1 MLTMEKK
8 NEQNT
13 VEEYLDLSG
22 HKYNL
27 YQHFFIVGLDPKLM
41 NSINKIELKTYPE
54 SYLSPKI
61 ISKYPPNEIN
71 YLNIPDTIIAS
82 HCFPNGIKQIIIDSN
97 DINNQQGLKNQTSFV
112 FSLEN
117 QYIEDKA
124 CSLRTN
130 RLYFTC
136 LLFYENIDDYQEYI
150 SRKNNKSNKYG
161 LDLFNIE
168 EVKNQGILIP
178 KVICLSS
185 FQPYFEQSKAILE
198 NLKNYV
204 DNYLHNKITN
214 DNFNI
219 YPIENI
225 IRGLIYNLPALPRAN
240 IVLKLNKDTFEISS
254 IKKDDNICGMDNIDK
269 KNKKITNNEII
280 FSESLFNKQ
289 PRNIV
294 NYSILMRYFRI
305 REVFEIIKFIL
316 LEEPMLFFCDDIYV
330 LTHIIEG
337 LLSLIYPFEYQYPVI
352 SVLPEENYSLIS
364 MFKHFIFGINYK
376 YKEDIFQKKGISLDD
391 KKYIIIVKIEKR
403 FEKIINTEEED
414 KIKYSVITSILSDVT
429 KPCVKIEIDKM
440 NDSDIILDN
449 IESEY
454 DIEKRKLTLPMHYFE
469 KCTKR
474 LEKGTL
480 EKCKEYASK
489 HKKKKLTIEEK
500 ENIFN
505 SEIRRIFIYFF
516 SCILLRYQSF
526 CIKFDKIVDI
536 IDTPYSNNSN
546 NNKILETTLI
556 TNSKEEKSTKEDFEF
571 VYGRSPDLEE
581 KYLLNKLKITDIFY
595 CKNFIEDTDT
605 PKLDRPFYKNLF
617 ETQTFFH
624 FLKKKIFP
632 NSTQDKL
639 DILFFDC
646 KVNEKLSRG
655 SRKIKVETKF
665 FNVDIENLNKDINI
679 NSFKREPSIRF
690 RDFLMK
696 KNNYKKAINYYQII
710 SKKKKTS
717 NDNINN
723 DNNENAN
730 NSDNETNNDSG
741 LFIISLHQVNDD
753 NEDNLISNKKSS
765 NNLVLDKDDDD
776 NDEKK
781 ITFSYYV
788 FPKLLFD
795 DVFYKENIILDELEM
810 ENNHL
815 RNRNNYN
822 IKNSIYL
829 YNHFET
835 EAINFIKNPNI
846 EQNYKMYDYNINVRY
861 NYNYEYE
868 ETISKLWLLYLAKTF
883 HSITFSKKRYYFEEI
898 LMFLNDK
905 ENRIDENTII
915 LLFNA
920 INKYGDKKMNQ
931 ELFIFLEKKKYI
943 NYLCLREKTKP
954 DNNFIKYMN
963 STSKYYLGKNRGS
976 TNPEEIITKMDDS
989 NFEANRIKIEKNINR
1004 KLFDFYI
1011 HSYCSPNLSEND
1023 IGNKACGE
1031 PLIINI
1037 KDIFKYDNFKRSNK
1051 KYLEIQCPKCKKVQ
1065 NVTISCFFNDEN
1077 DNKIQIHFY
1086 LRSPLELLKKSWFKK
1101 NNKLDI
1107 LYISEKYSEEY
1118 LSALF
1123 YFYEEGF
1130 PCNFLI
1136 PKGLSNQKLKHIRVA
1151 TYDNKESI
1159 EDGRIT
1165 FSRNNLK
1172 TPRLTKR
1179 ELNLSERMNYFN
1191 NEFFLK
1197 KGGQKDSIRKSPS
1210 PKKSNLSKKSKFSKR
1225 LKADDFEIKPKVT
1238 FSNFK

>member
-1 MLTMEKK
+1 MEKK
-8 NEQNT
+8 NEQNK

-403 FEKIINTEEED
+403 FEKILNTEEED

-440 NDSDIILDN
+440 NDSYIILDN

-489 HKKKKLTIEEK
+489 HKKKK
-500 ENIFN
+500 
-505 SEIRRIFIYFF
+505 
-516 SCILLRYQSF
+516 
-526 CIKFDKIVDI
+526 
-536 IDTPYSNNSN
+536 
-546 NNKILETTLI
+546 
-556 TNSKEEKSTKEDFEF
+556 
-571 VYGRSPDLEE
+571 
-581 KYLLNKLKITDIFY
+581 
-595 CKNFIEDTDT
+595 
-605 PKLDRPFYKNLF
+605 
-617 ETQTFFH
+617 
-624 FLKKKIFP
+624 
-632 NSTQDKL
+632 
-639 DILFFDC
+639 
-646 KVNEKLSRG
+646 
-655 SRKIKVETKF
+655 
-665 FNVDIENLNKDINI
+665 
-679 NSFKREPSIRF
+679 
-690 RDFLMK
+690 
-696 KNNYKKAINYYQII
+696 
-710 SKKKKTS
+710 
-717 NDNINN
+717 INN
-723 DNNENAN
+723 
-730 NSDNETNNDSG
+730 
-741 LFIISLHQVNDD
+741 
-753 NEDNLISNKKSS
+753 
-765 NNLVLDKDDDD
+765 
-776 NDEKK
+776 
-781 ITFSYYV
+781 
-788 FPKLLFD
+788 
-795 DVFYKENIILDELEM
+795 
-810 ENNHL
+810 
-815 RNRNNYN
+815 RR
-822 IKNSIYL
+822 
-829 YNHFET
+829 
-835 EAINFIKNPNI
+835 
-846 EQNYKMYDYNINVRY
+846 
-861 NYNYEYE
+861 
-868 ETISKLWLLYLAKTF
+868 
-883 HSITFSKKRYYFEEI
+883 KR
-898 LMFLNDK
+898 
-905 ENRIDENTII
+905 
-915 LLFNA
+915 
-920 INKYGDKKMNQ
+920 
-931 ELFIFLEKKKYI
+931 KYI
-943 NYLCLREKTKP
+943 
-954 DNNFIKYMN
+954 
-963 STSKYYLGKNRGS
+963 
-976 TNPEEIITKMDDS
+976 
-989 NFEANRIKIEKNINR
+989 
-1004 KLFDFYI
+1004 
-1011 HSYCSPNLSEND
+1011 
-1023 IGNKACGE
+1023 
-1031 PLIINI
+1031 
-1037 KDIFKYDNFKRSNK
+1037 
-1051 KYLEIQCPKCKKVQ
+1051 
-1065 NVTISCFFNDEN
+1065 
-1077 DNKIQIHFY
+1077 
-1086 LRSPLELLKKSWFKK
+1086 
-1101 NNKLDI
+1101 
-1107 LYISEKYSEEY
+1107 
-1118 LSALF
+1118 
-1123 YFYEEGF
+1123 
-1130 PCNFLI
+1130 
-1136 PKGLSNQKLKHIRVA
+1136 
-1151 TYDNKESI
+1151 
-1159 EDGRIT
+1159 
-1165 FSRNNLK
+1165 
-1172 TPRLTKR
+1172 
-1179 ELNLSERMNYFN
+1179 
-1191 NEFFLK
+1191 
-1197 KGGQKDSIRKSPS
+1197 
-1210 PKKSNLSKKSKFSKR
+1210 
-1225 LKADDFEIKPKVT
+1225 
-1238 FSNFK
+1238 